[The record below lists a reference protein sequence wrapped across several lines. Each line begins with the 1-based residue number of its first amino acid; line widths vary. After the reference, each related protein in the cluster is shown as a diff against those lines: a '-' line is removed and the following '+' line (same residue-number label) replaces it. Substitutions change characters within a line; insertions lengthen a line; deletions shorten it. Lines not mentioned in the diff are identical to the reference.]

1 MYVITESCY
10 KGGKNMDWVNL
21 WINLLGRTEL
31 FGLNIGFWFS
41 MIIVALIVVIMN
53 VVFWGMK
60 PKKH

>member
-1 MYVITESCY
+1 
-10 KGGKNMDWVNL
+10 MDWVNL